1 MSGRRL
7 IVEADGG
14 SRGNPGP
21 AGYGA
26 LVRDAE
32 TGRLLA
38 ERAASVGRATNNV
51 AEYGG
56 LVAGLEAV
64 LGIDP
69 GASVEV
75 RMDSKLVV
83 EQMSGRWQIKHPD
96 MKKLAVRA
104 RDLAQQIGE
113 VRYTWIPRAQNS
125 AADALANS
133 AMDGRPVHRD
143 LGSDVVELEDGGDA
157 ASPGAAQPAEPA
169 AVTTT
174 TTYLLRHGRTAHTPE
189 RRFSGSSDLDLSDL
203 GRADAAAAAR
213 GMVGRGIEAIVA
225 SPLRR
230 CRQTAQAV
238 AEVLGL
244 DVEVD
249 RDLRE
254 LDFGGWEGMTGAEA
268 MAANPLAFR
277 RWRGSLD
284 VRPPGGES
292 IADVSAR
299 VARARARV
307 LERHAGVTVLLVSHV
322 TPIKLLLAA
331 GLGVG
336 DEIVHRVFLE
346 AASLST
352 VSWGSDGSSSVRLV
366 NDTSHLVTGHGGG
379 GPRPA

>member
-1 MSGRRL
+1 VSVAGGGRKL

-38 ERAASVGRATNNV
+38 ERAESIGRATNNV

-56 LVAGLEAV
+56 LVAGLQAA
-64 LGIDP
+64 LDLD
-69 GASVEV
+69 ASATVEV

-83 EQMSGRWQIKHPD
+83 EQMSGRWQVKHPD
-96 MKKLAVRA
+96 MKKLAVQA
-104 RDLAQQIGE
+104 RDIARQLAS
-113 VRYTWIPRAQNS
+113 VRYTWVPRAQNG

-133 AMDGRPVHRD
+133 AMDGKPVRRD
-143 LGSDVVELEDGGDA
+143 LAVEPVVVEDDTA
-157 ASPGAAQPAEPA
+157 PTAEPA
-169 AVTTT
+169 PVVTTVT
-174 TTYLLRHGRTAHTPE
+174 HLLRHGRTEHTPE
-189 RRFSGSSDLDLSDL
+189 RRFSGSSDLPLSEL
-203 GRADAAAAAR
+203 GRADAAAAAKHLA
-213 GMVGRGIEAIVA
+213 GRGIDVIVA
-225 SPLRR
+225 SPLQRT
-230 CRQTAQAV
+230 RQTAEAA
-238 AEVLGL
+238 AEVLGVP
-244 DVEVD
+244 VEVD

-254 LDFGGWEGMTGAEA
+254 LDFGGWEGMTGEEA
-268 MAANPLAFR
+268 RASSPLAFR
-277 RWRGSLD
+277 RWWGAID

-292 IADVSAR
+292 VADVSAR
-299 VARARARV
+299 VARARARI
-307 LERHAGVTVLLVSHV
+307 LERHAGKTVLLVSHV

-352 VSWGSDGSSSVRLV
+352 VSWSSDGRTSVRLV
-366 NDTSHLVTGHGGG
+366 NDTSHL
-379 GPRPA
+379 A